1 MAEQDGEEEEDD
13 PEDKPVTKSLMNLP
27 IVNQREDGI
36 EFLPTPL
43 PSTRRR
49 QKVDVESSENDLSQ
63 EVDGSDPPPLTT
75 RRTTEASLAS
85 DDDDTTSNVDLTAVT
100 TLPSTGLLESDD
112 VSTISAEEDDL
123 STITSVEVEDIST
136 SSIEKLSTTNA
147 DEISST

>member
-1 MAEQDGEEEEDD
+1 M
-13 PEDKPVTKSLMNLP
+13 MNLP

-49 QKVDVESSENDLSQ
+49 QKINVEPNENDLSQ

-85 DDDDTTSNVDLTAVT
+85 NNDETTSNVDIT
-100 TLPSTGLLESDD
+100 TSTKCRKVIGY
-112 VSTISAEEDDL
+112 
-123 STITSVEVEDIST
+123 
-136 SSIEKLSTTNA
+136 
-147 DEISST
+147 